1 MKKILL
7 HDSNTD
13 RIDEVLRQVNGRAT
27 AHTITSMTEVA
38 RIAMDAEAELLRRG
52 ASRTSLKGA
61 VIIHRPAGPGKTY
74 AKTGRRVITTCVTLE
89 RGAAHWGLVEVER
102 DEIRADSPEICCIRL
117 PAAATQKIAKAAFS
131 GLSFQDRDGRPIDDL
146 LGRALMLARL
156 PCASM
161 HERFAL
167 LKALTDGSGHDPAAM

>member
-7 HDSNTD
+7 RQSNIE

-61 VIIHRPAGPGKTY
+61 VITHTPAGPGKAY
-74 AKTGRRVITTCVTLE
+74 AKAGRRVITTSVTLE
-89 RGAAHWGLVEVER
+89 RGPAHWGLIRVER
-102 DEIRADSPEICCIRL
+102 DEIWADSPETCRICL
-117 PAAATQKIAKAAFS
+117 PAAAMQKIAKAAFS
-131 GLSFQDRDGRPIDDL
+131 GLSFLDQDGRPIDDL
-146 LGRALMLARL
+146 LGRALTLARL
-156 PCASM
+156 PCASA
-161 HERFAL
+161 HEKMAL
-167 LKALTDGSGHDPAAM
+167 LNALAAGSGPQPAPV